1 MSAIIPI
8 FISADKLDW
17 IIALPSE
24 ESVCY
29 VCSSTKL
36 RKAINRKFQEDG
48 VSDSEAL
55 HYKEIARTML
65 NAIKQVT
72 GENLKAISFSDGN
85 GKYLTVS
92 ETSYEHNFDPTPVEE
107 LDANS
112 SSGNR
117 SKKVLS
123 KRQAEI
129 LARLKNLS

>member
-8 FISADKLDW
+8 FISADRQNW

-36 RKAINRKFQEDG
+36 RNAINRRFLKEG
-48 VSDSEAL
+48 VEDSEAL
-55 HYKEIARTML
+55 HFKEVARTMIG
-65 NAIKQVT
+65 AIRKVT

-92 ETSYEHNFDPTPVEE
+92 ETACEHNFDPTPLE
-107 LDANS
+107 DPDTKR
-112 SSGNR
+112 GM
-117 SKKVLS
+117 SKK
-123 KRQAEI
+123 QAEI
-129 LARLKNLS
+129 LARLKNLT